1 MEIITYGKG
10 KCEEFGIVY
19 TALCLAHGYEARLV
33 VSHIVDGH
41 VWTEVKLDGRK
52 VHVEPADG
60 IIDQPYR
67 RYDRGRQIAIVIAY
81 EINGYEIV
89 TLNYKKRSNIG

>member
-41 VWTEVKLDGRK
+41 VWTEVKLDGR
-52 VHVEPADG
+52 VG
-60 IIDQPYR
+60 
-67 RYDRGRQIAIVIAY
+67 
-81 EINGYEIV
+81 
-89 TLNYKKRSNIG
+89 SC

>member
-41 VWTEVKLDGRK
+41 VWTEVKLDGRW